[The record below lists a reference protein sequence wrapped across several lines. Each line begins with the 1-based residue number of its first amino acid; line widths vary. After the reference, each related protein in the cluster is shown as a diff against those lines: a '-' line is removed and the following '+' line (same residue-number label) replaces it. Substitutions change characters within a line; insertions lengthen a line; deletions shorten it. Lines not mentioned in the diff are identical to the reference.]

1 MKNHRF
7 RSLFFAAATLVAV
20 WVVALVI
27 FHFSGKARVTVGQLQ
42 QYVDATDLDKLSAAK
57 REQAVAN
64 FAGMV
69 NSLSAGERMNWR
81 REDGWKKWFAGMNEA
96 ERVKFVEMTLPTGFK
111 QMMDAYSQL
120 PEDQRKKFIDDTV
133 NKLRLA
139 GASGVNQTV
148 GDYGKNGPPPL
159 SPELERKVREIGLK
173 ELFTDSSPETKAE
186 LAPLLEQM
194 ESQFRAGRMR

>member
-1 MKNHRF
+1 MKNRRF
-7 RSLFFAAATLVAV
+7 RPLLFAAAALVAV

-27 FHFSGKARVTVGQLQ
+27 FHFSGQARMTVEKLR
-42 QYVDATDLDKLSAAK
+42 QYVDSTDLDKLSAAK
-57 REQAVAN
+57 RDRAVTD

-69 NSLSAGERMNWR
+69 NSLSTEERMNWR
-81 REDGWKKWFAGMNEA
+81 REEGWKKWFAGMNEA

>member
-1 MKNHRF
+1 MKNRRF
-7 RSLFFAAATLVAV
+7 RPLLFAAAALVAV

-27 FHFSGKARVTVGQLQ
+27 FHFSGQARMTVEKLR
-42 QYVDATDLDKLSAAK
+42 QYVDSTDLDKLSAAK
-57 REQAVAN
+57 RDRAVTD

-69 NSLSAGERMNWR
+69 NSLSTEERMNWR
-81 REDGWKKWFAGMNEA
+81 REEGWKKWFAGMNEA

-120 PEDQRKKFIDDTV
+120 PADQRKKFIDDAV
-133 NKLRLA
+133 NRLRQA
-139 GASGVNQTV
+139 GVNQSV
-148 GDYGKNGPPPL
+148 GDYGRNGPPPL

-173 ELFTDSSPETKAE
+173 EFYTDSSPETKAE

-194 ESQFRAGRMR
+194 ESQIRSGRMR

>member
-1 MKNHRF
+1 MKNRRF
-7 RSLFFAAATLVAV
+7 RPLLFAAAALVVV

-27 FHFSGKARVTVGQLQ
+27 FHCSGKTRVTVDKLR
-42 QYVDATDLDKLSAAK
+42 QYVDSTDLDQLSAAK
-57 REQAVAN
+57 RDRAVTD

-69 NSLSAGERMNWR
+69 NSLSTEERMNWR

-120 PEDQRKKFIDDTV
+120 PAEQRKKFIDDAV
-133 NKLRLA
+133 NRLRQA
-139 GASGVNQTV
+139 GVNQSV
-148 GDYGKNGPPPL
+148 GDYGKSGPPPL

-194 ESQFRAGRMR
+194 ESQIRSGRMR

>member
-1 MKNHRF
+1 MKNRRF
-7 RSLFFAAATLVAV
+7 RPLLFAAAALVAV

-27 FHFSGKARVTVGQLQ
+27 FHCSGKTRVTVDKLR
-42 QYVDATDLDKLSAAK
+42 QYVDSTDLDQLSAAK
-57 REQAVAN
+57 RDRAVTD

-69 NSLSAGERMNWR
+69 NSLSTEERVNWR

-120 PEDQRKKFIDDTV
+120 PAEQRKKFIDDAV
-133 NKLRLA
+133 NRLRQA
-139 GASGVNQTV
+139 GVNQSV
-148 GDYGKNGPPPL
+148 GDYGKSGPPPL

-194 ESQFRAGRMR
+194 ESQIRSGRMR